1 MTASHAS
8 AGGPNLERILIV
20 RLSSMGDVIHALP
33 AAALLREAFPHAA
46 LGWLIEERWT
56 ELLCAPACPLSGP
69 RSPER
74 PLVDHVHPLNLKHW
88 RSNLLA
94 TRTWERIAAGLSYL
108 RAEHYQLALD
118 LQGAARSAILAR
130 WSGAPFIYG
139 AAQPRE
145 NVASMWYTTRVLA
158 RGAHVVERYCALAQS
173 VTGRV
178 VPIPRAQFPRDSRA
192 EEAVQCRLR
201 RLGTEE
207 FVILSPGAGW
217 GAKHWPAE
225 RYGQVASALA
235 GDGLKSILNFGP
247 AEEALVRR
255 AESASAGTAV
265 AIAFSVSELVALTR
279 RARLFIGGDS
289 GPLHLAAAL
298 NIPVVA
304 LFGPTDPVRNGP
316 FATRSVVLRHP
327 ASPTSLTHRDCPDPG
342 LLAIT
347 AGEVIAAARRL
358 LGSASA

>member
-1 MTASHAS
+1 MTASHPS
-8 AGGPNLERILIV
+8 AFGPDLERILIV

-33 AAALLREAFPHAA
+33 AAAMLRQALPNVS

-69 RSPER
+69 RSAER
-74 PLVDHVHPLNLKHW
+74 PLVDHIHPLNLKHW
-88 RSNLLA
+88 RSDLFA
-94 TRTWERIAAGLSYL
+94 TKTWERIAAGVSYL

-130 WSGAPFIYG
+130 CSGAPSIYG

-145 NVASMWYTTRVLA
+145 NVASMWYTTRVMA
-158 RGAHVVERYCALAQS
+158 RGTHVVERYCALAQS

-178 VPIPRAQFPRDSRA
+178 VPIPPAQFPRDSRA

-201 RLGTEE
+201 RLGAEE

-217 GAKHWPAE
+217 GAKQWPAE
-225 RYGQVASALA
+225 RYGEVASALA
-235 GDGLKSILNFGP
+235 GDGLKPILNCGP
-247 AEEALVRR
+247 DEEAVAGT

-265 AIAFSVSELVALTR
+265 AMSWSLSELVALTR
-279 RARLFIGGDS
+279 RARLFIGGDT
-289 GPLHLAAAL
+289 GPMHLAAAL

-316 FATRSVVLRHP
+316 FATRSIVLRNP
-327 ASPTSLTHRDCPDPG
+327 ASRTSLSHRHGPDPG

-347 AGEVIAAARRL
+347 TGEVIAAARRL
-358 LGSASA
+358 LESASA